1 MSVVHVTCL
10 RTVGRARNL
19 LATSVAGG
27 LFLAAVAA
35 LFSFNLEAA
44 EGGRMPLAAL
54 WAVSASPVL
63 PVLAALLGM
72 GVWSDERQSGRT
84 AVLLSTAVRERD
96 LVLGKFAGVLALVMF
111 FAALSL
117 AGTLGMLFFIAPQ
130 AVEGSRALAFLPALL
145 GIFVQAILWC
155 AVSVAASALCTRGAL
170 AAALSVVLT
179 VGLPRGLWKGL
190 MAWSDKGRTA
200 FGEMPF
206 DAHVLDIASGVVP
219 VGVVMAYLVLA
230 LVLLFVASKLVASL
244 RLVGRRARVLRL
256 TTGLS
261 VFLAGVFSVLV
272 VLLASCLG
280 VTLDIP
286 VSGPSSQLS
295 LRTRD
300 ILTETGG
307 DVTVTCFLPRKD
319 ARFRSVGRI
328 LRLLKRESEAVGGA
342 RLSLQYVDPRWD
354 IGAAERL
361 VRRGVAEDSL
371 VFEKGRRMVVQPF
384 RDGYGERTSASAIR
398 RLTVLPR
405 HRNVCWTVGHGEC
418 RFDEYGAYGMSDIA
432 RDLSREGYLNKTLD
446 LAAAQRVP
454 EDCALVVIAGAR
466 RDFSRV
472 ELGRIDAY
480 LHDGGRL
487 LVLLDSDR
495 ESGVTSL
502 LSSWGIRAA
511 KAPPAGGPTLSGSDV
526 IVLDFADHP
535 VSAPLRGSRIVLERL
550 ISFAP
555 SAAVEAGSGADRLGF
570 TSLAVSGTSA
580 LAALVERGGGAG
592 GDLAIRPTRVVAV
605 GDAGFVT
612 NGKLASRANAN
623 RDFFLNCASYLS
635 GTDVAGS
642 NGDEA
647 DVLVT
652 GMDRAGRFK
661 LVVWTAGVFP
671 GAVFL
676 VLALVALRRRFR
688 S

>member
-1 MSVVHVTCL
+1 MSVIHVTCL

-96 LVLGKFAGVLALVMF
+96 LVLGKFAGVLVLVML

-117 AGTLGMLFFIAPQ
+117 AGTLGTLFFIAPQ
-130 AVEGSRALAFLPALL
+130 AVEGLRVLAFLPALL

-155 AVSVAASALCTRGAL
+155 AVSVAASALCARGAL
-170 AAALSVVLT
+170 AAALSAILT

-328 LRLLKRESEAVGGA
+328 LRLLKRE
-342 RLSLQYVDPRWD
+342 
-354 IGAAERL
+354 
-361 VRRGVAEDSL
+361 
-371 VFEKGRRMVVQPF
+371 
-384 RDGYGERTSASAIR
+384 
-398 RLTVLPR
+398 
-405 HRNVCWTVGHGEC
+405 
-418 RFDEYGAYGMSDIA
+418 
-432 RDLSREGYLNKTLD
+432 
-446 LAAAQRVP
+446 
-454 EDCALVVIAGAR
+454 
-466 RDFSRV
+466 
-472 ELGRIDAY
+472 
-480 LHDGGRL
+480 
-487 LVLLDSDR
+487 
-495 ESGVTSL
+495 
-502 LSSWGIRAA
+502 
-511 KAPPAGGPTLSGSDV
+511 
-526 IVLDFADHP
+526 
-535 VSAPLRGSRIVLERL
+535 
-550 ISFAP
+550 
-555 SAAVEAGSGADRLGF
+555 
-570 TSLAVSGTSA
+570 
-580 LAALVERGGGAG
+580 
-592 GDLAIRPTRVVAV
+592 
-605 GDAGFVT
+605 
-612 NGKLASRANAN
+612 
-623 RDFFLNCASYLS
+623 
-635 GTDVAGS
+635 
-642 NGDEA
+642 
-647 DVLVT
+647 
-652 GMDRAGRFK
+652 
-661 LVVWTAGVFP
+661 
-671 GAVFL
+671 
-676 VLALVALRRRFR
+676 
-688 S
+688 

>member
-1 MSVVHVTCL
+1 MSAVHVTCL

-19 LATSVAGG
+19 LATSVVGG
-27 LFLAAVAA
+27 LFLAAVAV
-35 LFSFNLEAA
+35 LFSFNLESA
-44 EGGRMPLAAL
+44 EGGRMSLAAL

-72 GVWSDERQSGRT
+72 GAWSDERQSGRT

-96 LVLGKFAGVLALVMF
+96 LVLGKFAGVLVMVMF
-111 FAALSL
+111 FAVLSL
-117 AGTLGMLFFIAPQ
+117 VDSVGTLFFIAPE
-130 AVEGSRALAFLPALL
+130 AVEGSRVLAFFPALL
-145 GIFVQAILWC
+145 GIFVQAFLWC
-155 AVSVAASALCTRGAL
+155 AVSVATSAFCTRGAL
-170 AAALSVVLT
+170 AAALSAILT

-190 MAWSDKGRTA
+190 MAWSANGQTA
-200 FGEMPF
+200 FGEMPL

-219 VGVVMAYLVLA
+219 VGVVMAYIVLA
-230 LVLLFVASKLVASL
+230 LVLLFVASKFVASI

-261 VFLAGVFSVLV
+261 VFLAGVFAVLV
-272 VLLASCLG
+272 VLLASGLG
-280 VTLDIP
+280 MSLDIP
-286 VSGPSSQLS
+286 VSGSSSKLS

-307 DVTVTCFLPRKD
+307 DVTVTCFLPRRD

-328 LRLLKRESEAVGGA
+328 LRLLKHESESVGGA
-342 RLSLQYVDPRWD
+342 RFSLQYVDPRWD

-371 VFEKGRRMVVQPF
+371 VFEKGRRMVILPF
-384 RDGYGERTSASAIR
+384 RDGYGERACASAIR
-398 RLTVLPR
+398 RLTFSPR
-405 HRNVCWTVGHGEC
+405 HRSVCWTIGHGEG
-418 RFDEYGAYGMSDIA
+418 RFDEYGVFGMSDIA
-432 RDLSREGYLNKTLD
+432 RDLSREGYRNKTLD
-446 LAAAQRVP
+446 LAESQQVP
-454 EDCALVVIAGAR
+454 DDCALVVIAGAR

-495 ESGVTSL
+495 ETGVTSL
-502 LSSWGIRAA
+502 LSSWGIRTA
-511 KAPPAGGPTLSGSDV
+511 KAPPPGGHTFSGTDV
-526 IVLDFADHP
+526 IVSDFADHP

-550 ISFAP
+550 LSFAP
-555 SAAVEAGSGADRLGF
+555 SAAVEAGAGADRIDF

-605 GDAGFVT
+605 CDAGFVA

-635 GTDVAGS
+635 GTDVAGAY
-642 NGDEA
+642 GDEA

-652 GMDRAGRFK
+652 GMDRASRLR

-676 VLALVALRRRFR
+676 VLSLVAFRRRFR

>member
-1 MSVVHVTCL
+1 MSALHVTCL
-10 RTVGRARNL
+10 RTVGWARNL
-19 LATSVAGG
+19 LTTSVAGG
-27 LFLAAVAA
+27 LFLAAVA
-35 LFSFNLEAA
+35 LIFSFNLESA
-44 EGGRMPLAAL
+44 EGGRMSLAVL

-84 AVLLSTAVRERD
+84 AILLSTAVRERD
-96 LVLGKFAGVLALVMF
+96 LVLGKFAGVLVLVMF
-111 FAALSL
+111 FTALSL
-117 AGTLGMLFFIAPQ
+117 VGTVGTLFFIAPE
-130 AVEGSRALAFLPALL
+130 AVDGSRILAFLPALL
-145 GIFVQAILWC
+145 GIFVQAFLWC
-155 AVSVAASALCTRGAL
+155 AVSVATSALCTRGAL
-170 AAALSVVLT
+170 AAALSAVLT
-179 VGLPRGLWKGL
+179 VGLPRGLWHGL
-190 MAWSDKGRTA
+190 MSWSDKGRTA
-200 FGEMPF
+200 FGEMPL

-230 LVLLFVASKLVASL
+230 LILLFVASKFVASI

-261 VFLAGVFSVLV
+261 VLLAGVCAVLV
-272 VLLASCLG
+272 ALLASCLG

-286 VSGPSSQLS
+286 VSGPSSKLS

-300 ILTETGG
+300 ILAETGG
-307 DVTVTCFLPRKD
+307 DVTVTCFLPRRD

-328 LRLLKRESEAVGGA
+328 LRLLKRESESVGGA
-342 RLSLQYVDPRWD
+342 RFSLQYVDPRWD

-371 VFEKGRRMVVQPF
+371 VFEKGRRMVVLPF
-384 RDGYGERTSASAIR
+384 RDGYGERVCASAIR
-398 RLTVLPR
+398 RLTFSPR
-405 HRNVCWTVGHGEC
+405 HRSVCWTVGHGEC
-418 RFDEYGAYGMSDIA
+418 RFDEYGAFGMSDIA
-432 RDLSREGYLNKTLD
+432 RDLSREGYRNKTLD
-446 LAAAQRVP
+446 LAESQKVP
-454 EDCALVVIAGAR
+454 DDCALVVIAGAR

-480 LHDGGRL
+480 LRDGGRL

-495 ESGVTSL
+495 ETGVTSL
-502 LSSWGIRAA
+502 LSSWGIRTA
-511 KAPPAGGPTLSGSDV
+511 APPTAGGPTLSGTDV
-526 IVLDFADHP
+526 IVSDFADHP
-535 VSAPLRGSRIVLERL
+535 VSAPLRGSRIVLERQL
-550 ISFAP
+550 SFAP
-555 SAAVEAGSGADRLGF
+555 SAAVEAGAGADRIDF
-570 TSLAVSGTSA
+570 TSLFVSGTSA

-635 GTDVAGS
+635 GTDVAGAY
-642 NGDEA
+642 GGEA

-652 GMDRAGRFK
+652 GMDRAGRLK
-661 LVVWTAGVFP
+661 LAVWSAAVFP

-676 VLALVALRRRFR
+676 VLALEAFRRRFR